1 MVSLHRGGSAVDSN
15 VGVGV
20 NYKQLTKSLD
30 DMLVDPT
37 TTFIG
42 RASGRSMEG
51 VGIFDGDLLL
61 IDRKLTV
68 QHGDV
73 IVATYNGLFVCK
85 IADMKNNQLLSANPD
100 HPPVKITEH
109 DEYCVEGV
117 VSSTVRLH
125 RVPSEFNI

>member
-1 MVSLHRGGSAVDSN
+1 MF
-15 VGVGV
+15 
-20 NYKQLTKSLD
+20 
-30 DMLVDPT
+30 VDPT

-117 VSSTVRLH
+117 VTSTVRLH

>member
-1 MVSLHRGGSAVDSN
+1 MDSN
-15 VGVGV
+15 VGHAV

-30 DMLVDPT
+30 DMFVDPT

-109 DEYCVEGV
+109 DDYCVEGV

-125 RVPSEFNI
+125 RVPSELKF